1 MSISTETV
9 SATRLPPL
17 SKSARSWAWFQGGR
31 DTYVIVAGTYIF
43 IPYFATTV
51 VGDPV
56 QGQSLMALYHLIAG
70 LIVAVTA
77 PFLGAAVDQ
86 MGARKPWMVGLSL
99 LTVPLVALLWF
110 AAPGGALLPVTV
122 IIAMLIALNV
132 LVSYG
137 EVVYGAMLP
146 DAASLQEQSR
156 ASGLAL
162 SLGNLVS
169 IFVMLALLALLIPE
183 VSSAVGLSAIPNG
196 VDRIS
201 VVLVALCMG
210 LGVLPLLRHSKDT
223 PATGLSLWAG
233 LTRGAAQLW
242 HLLRHAELPGNAMLY
257 LLARMLYINGKMALL
272 IFGGVYAAGVMQW
285 SATQLLVLG
294 LIVTMSGVLG
304 GVFGGWLD
312 TLFGPKRAFEIE
324 IAVTLLCAVA
334 QLGVTP
340 DTIFFIWHDMSGI
353 PVLPLPIFNT
363 APEIVYILIALI
375 LNIFGTASWASSR
388 TLMAQLAPH
397 DQLGTFFGFYALSGV
412 ATVWVVPLCIEFVTR
427 AFESQRAGLAPA
439 SAFML
444 VGLIVL
450 LFVKP
455 GRSAAAE

>member
-1 MSISTETV
+1 
-9 SATRLPPL
+9 
-17 SKSARSWAWFQGGR
+17 
-31 DTYVIVAGTYIF
+31 
-43 IPYFATTV
+43 
-51 VGDPV
+51 
-56 QGQSLMALYHLIAG
+56 
-70 LIVAVTA
+70 
-77 PFLGAAVDQ
+77 
-86 MGARKPWMVGLSL
+86 MVGLSL

-110 AAPGGALLPVTV
+110 AAPGGAVAGHRDHCYAHRIECPRVVWGGRLWRDVARCCELAGTV
-122 IIAMLIALNV
+122 ACVWFGIVAWKSCLDLCHV
-132 LVSYG
+132 
-137 EVVYGAMLP
+137 
-146 DAASLQEQSR
+146 
-156 ASGLAL
+156 GLAR
-162 SLGNLVS
+162 
-169 IFVMLALLALLIPE
+169 LLAE

-233 LTRGAAQLW
+233 LTRGAAQPW

-375 LNIFGTASWASSR
+375 LNIFDGILGVKPDTDGTACS
-388 TLMAQLAPH
+388 T
-397 DQLGTFFGFYALSGV
+397 
-412 ATVWVVPLCIEFVTR
+412 
-427 AFESQRAGLAPA
+427 
-439 SAFML
+439 
-444 VGLIVL
+444 
-450 LFVKP
+450 
-455 GRSAAAE
+455 